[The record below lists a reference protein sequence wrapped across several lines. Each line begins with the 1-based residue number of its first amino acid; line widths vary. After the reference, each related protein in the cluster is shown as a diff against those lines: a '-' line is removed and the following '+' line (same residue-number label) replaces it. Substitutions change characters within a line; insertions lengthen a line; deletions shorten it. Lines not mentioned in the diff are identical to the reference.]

1 VKLKRRVI
9 VTTIRFE
16 ETCKD
21 LTEQQLKDWN
31 SGDEQLQE
39 WVIEEVQFELVND
52 KVLEDTDWPE
62 LKEEQ

>member
-1 VKLKRRVI
+1 MKLKRRVI